1 LKIRLLIRINVT
13 HDYIIQVIAI
23 LNFWSNLIS
32 GFVLLNL
39 YSITAKANPNIV
51 YGTIIESEHYVVPKD
66 PAAKFDKNDYYAHP
80 EKYTSNF
87 HEKVKYSNN
96 SF

>member
-1 LKIRLLIRINVT
+1 MI
-13 HDYIIQVIAI
+13 
-23 LNFWSNLIS
+23 FWSKINLIS
-32 GFVLLNL
+32 GFVVLNL
-39 YSITAKANPNIV
+39 YSIIAKANPNIV

-87 HEKVKYSNN
+87 HEKVKSLTIHFNYLQ
-96 SF
+96 SFRVYTFML